1 LTASIIDG
9 ILIFLEGGT
18 VMSLA
23 DISIKNLKP
32 PEKPKKLSDSNGL
45 YLYAMPAGLKSWRF
59 DYRFQRKR
67 LTLTFGT

>member
-1 LTASIIDG
+1 
-9 ILIFLEGGT
+9 
-18 VMSLA
+18 MSLA